1 MEETLM
7 TANMHFAKSQGKQ
20 SKISHFVCIN
30 EKNKTKQTDKQTKKT
45 CFVSPNKGIIIAT
58 DDKGTLQKVNEYF

>member
-30 EKNKTKQTDKQTKKT
+30 EKNKTKQTDKQTKKPVLSHLT
-45 CFVSPNKGIIIAT
+45 KG
-58 DDKGTLQKVNEYF
+58 LS

>member
-30 EKNKTKQTDKQTKKT
+30 EKNKTNRQTNKKT

-58 DDKGTLQKVNEYF
+58 DDKGPLQKVNEYF